1 MQRAEVIKRLKR
13 SRAELE
19 ARGVRS
25 LAIFGSTARNEA
37 RADSDVDIVV
47 ELDASRHPTLF
58 DLSNI
63 KFFIADLLGARI
75 DLALRDRLRATY
87 RASIERDLLSVF

>member
-1 MQRAEVIKRLKR
+1 MQSDEAIKRLKR
-13 SRAELE
+13 KRAEFE

-47 ELDASRHPTLF
+47 ELDVSRHPTLF

-63 KFFIADLLGARI
+63 KFYIADLLR
-75 DLALRDRLRATY
+75 Y
-87 RASIERDLLSVF
+87 PSISR